1 MFFRNNLLLILFL
14 EQYLSKTVKN
24 AVITVPAYFNDAQR
38 QATKDAGTIAGLEVL
53 RVINEP
59 TAAALAYGLDKSGD
73 RKIAVYDLGGG
84 TFDVSILDIENGVF
98 EVRSTNGDTH
108 LGGEDFDHILVK
120 YLLEEFKNQSG
131 IDISK
136 DAPALQRVRQAAEA
150 AKMELS
156 NSLQTEVNL
165 PYLSADATGPKH
177 FTTKLTRTKFENLV
191 GLLIERTVEPCKKAL
206 KDAGCKSPSEVNEVI
221 LVGGMSRV
229 PAVQATVK
237 SIFGKEPSK
246 GVNPDEA
253 VAIGAAIQGGVLAGD
268 VTDILLLDVTP
279 LSLGIETLGG
289 VFTRLIPRN
298 TTIPAKRSQTFS
310 TAADGQT
317 QVQISV
323 YQGER
328 ELVKDNKLLGNFTL
342 SGIPPA
348 PRGIPQIEVSFD
360 IDANGIVHVSAKD
373 KATQKDQTLTIVS
386 SGGLGK
392 VEIERMVEEA
402 ERNAESDRNRR
413 ETIEAINGA
422 ESQIADIEKSLKEY
436 SAQIPQEESQK
447 INSLIGEARASLSSE
462 SITAAEINEKLASL
476 RQASLQLFQMAYQ
489 KKMAETAPGN
499 NPSTTDAE
507 FKEEKK

>member
-1 MFFRNNLLLILFL
+1 MKVARI
-14 EQYLSKTVKN
+14 
-24 AVITVPAYFNDAQR
+24 
-38 QATKDAGTIAGLEVL
+38 
-53 RVINEP
+53 INEP
-59 TAAALAYGLDKSGD
+59 TAAAIAYGLDKQ
-73 RKIAVYDLGGG
+73 KELNILVFDLGGG
-84 TFDVSILDIENGVF
+84 TFDVSVLTIEDGVF
-98 EVRSTNGDTH
+98 EVLSTNGDTH
-108 LGGEDFDHILVK
+108 LGGEDFDNRIIEHFVK
-120 YLLEEFKNQSG
+120 LFKKKA
-131 IDISK
+131 SK
-136 DAPALQRVRQAAEA
+136 DASKDAKAMGKLKREAEKAKRALSSQMSVRVEI
-150 AKMELS
+150 ES
-156 NSLQTEVNL
+156 FIDGEDFSET
-165 PYLSADATGPKH
+165 
-177 FTTKLTRTKFENLV
+177 LTRAKFEELNMDLFKKTIRPV
-191 GLLIERTVEPCKKAL
+191 ERAL
-206 KDAGCKSPSEVNEVI
+206 KDAKLDKSQIDEIV
-221 LVGGMSRV
+221 LVGGSTRIPKVVDM
-229 PAVQATVK
+229 
-237 SIFGKEPSK
+237 IENYFNGKKASK